1 MARVVIATTKSWNI
15 DRYQQWA
22 TNTKHVTRLFTQPS
36 ELTLAA
42 VHSFAPDY
50 VFFPHW
56 SWKIPAA
63 IYESYECVVFHM
75 TDLPFGRGGS
85 PLQNLLL
92 QEVYDTQMSALRVV
106 EVMDAGPIYLKHPFS
121 LHGSAEEIYVRAA
134 DLVFQMIDEILE
146 HQPTPVPQQG
156 EVVEFKR
163 RAAAESEIPTR
174 NSLTA
179 LYDFIRMLD
188 AEGYPAAFFSHEGFR
203 YEFSHA
209 TLRDGH
215 IAADVKIFPIEKPS
229 V

>member
-1 MARVVIATTKSWNI
+1 
-15 DRYQQWA
+15 
-22 TNTKHVTRLFTQPS
+22 
-36 ELTLAA
+36 
-42 VHSFAPDY
+42 
-50 VFFPHW
+50 
-56 SWKIPAA
+56 
-63 IYESYECVVFHM
+63 M

-92 QEVYDTQMSALRVV
+92 REICETQMSALRVV
-106 EVMDAGPIYLKHPFS
+106 EAMDAGPIYLKHPFS
-121 LHGSAEEIYVRAA
+121 LHGSAEEIYARAA
-134 DLVFQMIDEILE
+134 DLVFRMIDEILE
-146 HQPTPVPQQG
+146 NQPTPVPQQG

-188 AEGYPAAFFSHEGFR
+188 AEGYPAAFLSHEGFR

-215 IAADVKIFPIEKPS
+215 IAADVKIFPVEK
-229 V
+229 